1 MYFNFSSSYI
11 AISRTNLARKI
22 SAKASRN
29 FSSAYRIFYMLC
41 KTMVFWPIFRIK
53 KRRKPFVYG
62 RSPLRQYK
70 DNTFFRKMQIHLTYR
85 NTLRNVKR
93 RVLHNLGF
101 AKCYI
106 TRRAPKA
113 DIRRRERRCCRWLN
127 THIWQSRKACAL
139 LLHRSSLFCRA
150 MGCRR
155 STFATQSHRTAVHKR
170 TATRLWPNGGDSL
183 ARLQYPLSHVGFSPP
198 LLLS

>member
-1 MYFNFSSSYI
+1 MHLCNRVDRRSKSQNISELAFSLNRYHNSATPLFYSETQSD
-11 AISRTNLARKI
+11 ISFLI
-22 SAKASRN
+22 
-29 FSSAYRIFYMLC
+29 ILC
-41 KTMVFWPIFRIK
+41 
-53 KRRKPFVYG
+53 
-62 RSPLRQYK
+62 K